1 MFDLFVDVR
10 LLIRENVAN
19 DVLFRDIAL
28 DPIYFLL
35 KRIPAARLNV
45 TANQDEQNKRKDQIP
60 VFDRERECAESDID
74 QQEFDFR
81 PIHTLLTLRRGIIR

>member
-60 VFDRERECAESDID
+60 VFDRERQRAEAKVD
-74 QQEFDFR
+74 QQEF
-81 PIHTLLTLRRGIIR
+81 